1 MANSQKPSDALE
13 QASLWTMTAAAR
25 VAPLGEAKVD
35 LSVSK
40 EQLQRALAQVKK
52 RTAAFSGEISVD
64 VFRTIVR

>member
-1 MANSQKPSDALE
+1 MANSQRRSDVLE
-13 QASLWTMTAAAR
+13 PASLWTMTAAVRA
-25 VAPLGEAKVD
+25 APLGEAKVD

-40 EQLQRALAQVKK
+40 ERLLRALVEVKK